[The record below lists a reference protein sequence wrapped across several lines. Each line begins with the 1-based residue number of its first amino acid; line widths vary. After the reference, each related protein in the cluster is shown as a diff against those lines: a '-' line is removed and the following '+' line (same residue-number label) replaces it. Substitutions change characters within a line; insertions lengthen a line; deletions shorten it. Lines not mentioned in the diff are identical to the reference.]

1 MELALK
7 KLCLANPLKLG
18 DSQNY
23 MLSILVP
30 SSAKHIGTQTVVVAK
45 LNGRKDFILRGFV
58 CDIIRTSKELPVQS

>member
-18 DSQNY
+18 DSQNC

-30 SSAKHIGTQTVVVAK
+30 SSAKRIGTQTVVVAK